1 MAQIK
6 KAVIEDLEAVVQ
18 LFDEYRIFY
27 GYSSDITNARKF
39 IADRIISNDS
49 EIFICFNEANRVV
62 GFVQLYPL
70 FSSTRMKKLWLLNDL
85 YVDVYNRNKGY
96 SIQLITKAK
105 ELCRL
110 TNACGIMLETS
121 KENTVGN
128 SLYPKAG
135 FRLDNEHNYYNW
147 DNEGN

>member
-1 MAQIK
+1 
-6 KAVIEDLEAVVQ
+6 
-18 LFDEYRIFY
+18 
-27 GYSSDITNARKF
+27 
-39 IADRIISNDS
+39 
-49 EIFICFNEANRVV
+49 
-62 GFVQLYPL
+62 
-70 FSSTRMKKLWLLNDL
+70 MKKLWLLNDL

-110 TNACGIMLETS
+110 THACGIILETS

-128 SLYPKAG
+128 SLYPKTG

-147 DNEGN
+147 DNERN